1 MLGYLLRRVLLMTVT
16 VLAISVLAFIIIQLP
31 PGDYLSTVI
40 ANLQAR
46 GVPVN
51 QEMIRSLENQYG
63 LNLPLHAQYLKW
75 MWNMLHGD
83 MGRSFQWNEPVSKL
97 IGERLLLTVLI
108 STLTLI
114 LSCLV
119 AVPIGIYSATHQ
131 YSFFDYGFSVIGF
144 IGLATP
150 NFLLALVLMFLFNR
164 LFGLSAGGLFSS
176 AYQFAPWSIGKV
188 LDLLAHLPI
197 PLLVIGTA
205 GTAEIVRVMRGSL
218 LDELRRQYVIT
229 ARAKGIGEGR
239 LLMKYPV
246 RMALN
251 PIISTIGWTLPVIVS
266 GETITAIVL
275 SLPILRRRPVASAP
289 VRVPARRDPRSG
301 HPAPHL
307 HRGPQPPAAAAPAGA
322 RRRVRAVE
330 PDPRRP
336 APVRGG
342 RGRGGVPVRH
352 RPVGPRPVLAQP
364 ARGSYLADHRPGGGG
379 DQLRARLC
387 PGGHLRL
394 LRRRAPTW

>member
-97 IGERLLLTVLI
+97 IGER
-108 STLTLI
+108 
-114 LSCLV
+114 
-119 AVPIGIYSATHQ
+119 
-131 YSFFDYGFSVIGF
+131 
-144 IGLATP
+144 
-150 NFLLALVLMFLFNR
+150 
-164 LFGLSAGGLFSS
+164 
-176 AYQFAPWSIGKV
+176 
-188 LDLLAHLPI
+188 
-197 PLLVIGTA
+197 
-205 GTAEIVRVMRGSL
+205 
-218 LDELRRQYVIT
+218 
-229 ARAKGIGEGR
+229 R

-275 SLPILRRRPVASAP
+275 SLPTTGPLLFRALLAQDMYLAGSTVMLLTVLTVLGTLVSDVMLVWATRASATRGGRA
-289 VRVPARRDPRSG
+289 VSVARLLTRTARAARLSRTRDDESYYLSSQWQLMWRKFKR
-301 HPAPHL
+301 
-307 HRGPQPPAAAAPAGA
+307 HRGAGGVGRA
-322 RRRVRAVE
+322 VRERRVRRVL
-330 PDPRRP
+330 R
-336 APVRGG
+336 
-342 RGRGGVPVRH
+342 PVRH
-352 RPVGPRPVLAQP
+352 RQALPGVRVLP
-364 ARGSYLADHRPGGGG
+364 AAAHP
-379 DQLRARLC
+379 
-387 PGGHLRL
+387 L
-394 LRRRAPTW
+394 LR